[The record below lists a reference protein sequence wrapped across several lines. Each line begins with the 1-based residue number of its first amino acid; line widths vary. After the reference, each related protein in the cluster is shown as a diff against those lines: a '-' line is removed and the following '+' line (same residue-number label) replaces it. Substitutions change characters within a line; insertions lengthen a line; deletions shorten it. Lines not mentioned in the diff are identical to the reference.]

1 MLILPIF
8 FLFVLCRS
16 QIWIDKLTHY
26 FLRGYLGER
35 LYIHQQ
41 LLLNKFSI
49 PQILSNFN
57 SPFSDLFL
65 NIHFHSILKLLM
77 PQGLSVQDAAEIT
90 HYLKASAE
98 ALSGLIKYE
107 LEPRNNTFDEKS
119 TTFQLDCFSLE
130 NFNLVESKVIPPEL
144 KDILKSLCISYQKS
158 FHKTVFVCMRLERLS
173 SLNTYMSLLL
183 LFTHSVSLLTFFVF
197 FCFFLDLSQ
206 NYWTSM
212 VES

>member
-1 MLILPIF
+1 
-8 FLFVLCRS
+8 
-16 QIWIDKLTHY
+16 
-26 FLRGYLGER
+26 
-35 LYIHQQ
+35 
-41 LLLNKFSI
+41 
-49 PQILSNFN
+49 
-57 SPFSDLFL
+57 
-65 NIHFHSILKLLM
+65 M

-183 LFTHSVSLLTFFVF
+183 LFTHSVSLLTFIVF
-197 FCFFLDLSQ
+197 FCFFFRFVTKLLNIHGRKLIFTQFIKDLRMSQ
-206 NYWTSM
+206 QRIF
-212 VES
+212 